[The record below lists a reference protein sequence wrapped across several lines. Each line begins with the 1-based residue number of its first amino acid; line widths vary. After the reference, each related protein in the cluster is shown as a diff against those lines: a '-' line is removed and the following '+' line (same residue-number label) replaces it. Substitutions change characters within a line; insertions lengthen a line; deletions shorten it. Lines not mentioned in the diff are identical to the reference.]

1 MNETQLVWSNGK
13 PGVFDADQ
21 EVFSEL
27 RKIICGAGAELLE
40 EKFNPWKIRFVLK
53 DASLDRAESLIS
65 EMAGY
70 VIKMGI
76 AIKRLVIRKGGFD
89 DFELEIETA
98 PDLEPYMGVNLSI
111 LEKRFRLFGLKNQ
124 REKVQSYQI
133 DVGKKNQEKTV
144 HKALQPELR
153 KIGEIR
159 HKDGSFVVYF
169 KNQQGKIVSEMRK

>member
-124 REKVQSYQI
+124 REKVQS
-133 DVGKKNQEKTV
+133 
-144 HKALQPELR
+144 
-153 KIGEIR
+153 
-159 HKDGSFVVYF
+159 
-169 KNQQGKIVSEMRK
+169 